1 MVFLFFT
8 STFLFFKTYGFPFS
22 GALVLCLTL
31 ALSQFHSVRSLRP
44 GFGFLLL
51 PACICAISLW
61 DGSSPEE
68 ILDIICISL
77 AGMIW
82 GGGFSFLGARFPAF
96 KEVLATLLLAIAC
109 MLSFARR
116 EYSPFLLPLLSL
128 ELLPSV
134 SKRFRYGILLIAN
147 LAAFFLI
154 GEDKSDLLS
163 EPSWIKSVLL
173 YLGMVWVLKK
183 GSSEFLS
190 KFLYFTFF
198 FLISLTHP
206 GKEFVILSLG
216 LYFSYLQ
223 EGTWGLESGREA

>member
-8 STFLFFKTYGFPFS
+8 STFLFFKAYGFPFS
-22 GALVLCLTL
+22 GALVLCITL
-31 ALSQFHSVRSLRP
+31 ALSQFHSPRSRL
-44 GFGFLLL
+44 GFLLL
-51 PACICAISLW
+51 PACICVLSLW

-82 GGGFSFLGARFPAF
+82 GGGLSFLGARLPAF

-116 EYSPFLLPLLSL
+116 EYSPFLIPLLSL

-134 SKRFRYGILLIAN
+134 PKQFRYGILLFANIAASFWIFSGPYD
-147 LAAFFLI
+147 LA
-154 GEDKSDLLS
+154 S
-163 EPSWIKSVLL
+163 EPSLVKVALL
-173 YLGMVWVLKK
+173 SLGMVWVLRK
-183 GSSEFLS
+183 GSTEFLS

-198 FLISLTHP
+198 LLISLSHP
-206 GKEFVILSLG
+206 GKEFVVLGLG